1 MSIRKYVIAFVA
13 IAFVSLNAFSKSDSL
28 APMLKKVMPAVV
40 NISVI
45 GEHKDVHFYVDRYRR
60 DFKLSPKFAV
70 AGSGVIVNAKKGYIL
85 TNAHV
90 VKDAKVISVT
100 LKDKRK
106 FQGKLVGLDEES
118 DIAVI
123 QINAKNLKAIHLGNS
138 NKLKIGDTVTAIGN
152 PFGIGQTVTSGI
164 ISNLHVTGLGL
175 ENYEDFIQ
183 TDAPINPGNSG
194 GALVNSKGQL
204 IGMNTAILTSN
215 SVEANVG
222 IGFAIPSNM
231 CKKVMDQII
240 KYKNVKHSLVGV
252 IMQNITPELTEALKL
267 PNTNGALVT
276 EVLPDLPAAKA
287 GVKVEDVIEKVNN
300 EPVSTSSQIKNI
312 IGLLRPKTKISVEIY
327 RNHKMI
333 NLSLTTESAKE
344 AKEEEEK
351 DNKSILKGLYLS
363 NFNQLEDNEQIT
375 GVQILQI

>member
-1 MSIRKYVIAFVA
+1 MEDLSEYVQSDKMTEERK
-13 IAFVSLNAFSKSDSL
+13 
-28 APMLKKVMPAVV
+28 M
-40 NISVI
+40 
-45 GEHKDVHFYVDRYRR
+45 
-60 DFKLSPKFAV
+60 
-70 AGSGVIVNAKKGYIL
+70 
-85 TNAHV
+85 
-90 VKDAKVISVT
+90 
-100 LKDKRK
+100 
-106 FQGKLVGLDEES
+106 
-118 DIAVI
+118 
-123 QINAKNLKAIHLGNS
+123 
-138 NKLKIGDTVTAIGN
+138 
-152 PFGIGQTVTSGI
+152 
-164 ISNLHVTGLGL
+164 
-175 ENYEDFIQ
+175 
-183 TDAPINPGNSG
+183 
-194 GALVNSKGQL
+194 
-204 IGMNTAILTSN
+204 
-215 SVEANVG
+215 
-222 IGFAIPSNM
+222 
-231 CKKVMDQII
+231 VMDQII

-363 NFNQLEDNEQIT
+363 NFNQLEDNE
-375 GVQILQI
+375 